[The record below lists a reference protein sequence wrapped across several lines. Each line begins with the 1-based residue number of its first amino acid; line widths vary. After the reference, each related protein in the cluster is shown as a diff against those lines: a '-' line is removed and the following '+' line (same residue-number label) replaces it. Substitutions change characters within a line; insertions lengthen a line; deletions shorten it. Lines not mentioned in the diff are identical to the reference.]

1 MGRVGQDP
9 GFLIK
14 VFCGINTVVFRL
26 FDRYILKEII
36 PPFLIGLLVYSF
48 VLLMQQILLLSE
60 LLIARGVP
68 LRAVLDLLIYLIPSV
83 FAFTVPMSVLMGILA
98 GLSRMSSDAEITA
111 FKTLGIGTKRLL
123 WPVLVFSFLGFL
135 ATSFLTL
142 YFAPRANYKWVQT
155 FSESVMT
162 RVQFNINP
170 RQFNDS
176 IPNTVLFVQ
185 DITPDMGWKNI
196 FVYFANPPEEPKII
210 LAREGRLNFYPN
222 ERRASIELFDGMVHS
237 YPLNDPE
244 DYRITVFGHY
254 EEELNVEGAFPAISA
269 KKRVREKDINEL
281 WIDSKVIK
289 EDLAN
294 FPADQKNTVLFNLK
308 KRESISHWIEIHKK
322 IALPFSCFIFALL
335 GLPLGTFTKKGG
347 RTSGFTLSI
356 GIILIYYILITAG
369 EQIAMEGRISPF
381 LGMWGPN
388 ILFLVIGLYFF
399 VLSVRETSFF
409 TLSSLFRRKRKDISP
424 IKETRFQPNLGR
436 FSLPFP
442 NIIDRY
448 IMRKYLA
455 IFGFVFISILS
466 VTAIVNVFERI
477 DSVYEHNKP
486 LSLLFSFIWYKIP
499 EFVQYIFPVTALA
512 ATLLSLGL
520 LAKFNEVTAM
530 KASGISLYRI
540 LVPVLVLSGL
550 VSFCSFYVQEEIL
563 PYSNRRAEQVWN
575 EIQEFPARSYGAADR
590 RWVLSST
597 KDRIYHYR
605 YFDQNT
611 SAFSQISVFEIEPV
625 SWFLEKRI
633 FAEKGYLEE
642 RNLIFSEAW
651 TREFVGS
658 RVTRFEKQENMM
670 LPQLEDRNYFLKK
683 WEEPDQMSY
692 RELQAYIGQ
701 IEDKGFET
709 LKFKV
714 DLNFKLTFPLASFV
728 MVLIGIPFAFTMG
741 KRGTLVGIGLCV
753 GIAIVYWGAIAIFR
767 SLGYVNYL
775 SPFLAAWGPSLI
787 FGAVGLYLISTLKT

>member
-1 MGRVGQDP
+1 M
-9 GFLIK
+9 
-14 VFCGINTVVFRL
+14 FRL
-26 FDRYILKEII
+26 FDRYVLKEIA
-36 PPFLIGLLVYSF
+36 PPFLIGLVVYSF
-48 VLLMQQILLLSE
+48 VLLMNQILLLSE

-68 LRAVLDLLIYLIPSV
+68 LRTVLDLLIYLIPSV
-83 FAFTVPMSVLMGILA
+83 LAFTVPMSVLMGILA

-123 WPVLVFSFLGFL
+123 WPVIVFSFLGFL
-135 ATSFLTL
+135 VTSFLTL
-142 YFAPRANYKWVQT
+142 YSAPRANYKWVQT

-162 RVQFNINP
+162 RVQFKINP

-176 IPNTVLFVQ
+176 IPNTVLFIQ
-185 DITPDMGWKNI
+185 DITPEMGWKNI
-196 FVYFANPPEEPKII
+196 FVYFATPPEEPKVI
-210 LAREGRLNFYPN
+210 LAKEGRLNFYPQ
-222 ERRASIELFDGMVHS
+222 ERRAALELFDGMVHS

-244 DYRITVFGHY
+244 DYRITSFGHY

-269 KKRVREKDINEL
+269 KKRVREKDIKEL
-281 WIDSKVIK
+281 WEDSKSIK
-289 EDLAN
+289 EELAK
-294 FPADQKNTVLFNLK
+294 FPADRKGTVLYDLK

-335 GLPLGTFTKKGG
+335 GLPLGVFTKKGG

-356 GIILIYYILITAG
+356 GIILVYYILITAG

-388 ILFLVIGLYFF
+388 ILFLVVGLYFF
-399 VLSVRETSFF
+399 VLSVRET
-409 TLSSLFRRKRKDISP
+409 TWHALSSLFKRKSREVSLQ
-424 IKETRFQPNLGR
+424 KETQFSPSLPR

-466 VTAIVNVFERI
+466 VTAVVNVFERI

-499 EFVQYIFPVTALA
+499 DFVQYIFPVTALA

-520 LAKFNEVTAM
+520 LAKFNEITAM
-530 KASGISLYRI
+530 KAGGISLYRI
-540 LVPVLVLSGL
+540 LIPVLVLSGL
-550 VSFCSFYVQEEIL
+550 VSVCSFYVQEKIL
-563 PYSNRRAEQVWN
+563 PYSNKRAEQIWN
-575 EIQEFPARSYGAADR
+575 EIQELPARSYGAADR
-590 RWVLSST
+590 RWMLSST
-597 KDRIYHYR
+597 KNRIYNYR
-605 YFDQNT
+605 YFDKNA
-611 SAFSQISVFEIEPV
+611 SSFSQISVFDIEPV

-642 RNLIFSEAW
+642 QELKLAEAW
-651 TREFVGS
+651 MREFVGS
-658 RVTRFEKQENMM
+658 RVTWFDKQETMTM
-670 LPQLEDRNYFLKK
+670 AQVEERSYFLKE

-692 RELQAYIGQ
+692 RELKDYIEQ

-714 DLNFKLTFPLASFV
+714 DLNFKLSFPLASFI
-728 MVLIGIPFAFTMG
+728 MVLLGIPFAFTMG

-753 GIAIVYWGAIAIFR
+753 VIAIVYWGAIAIFR

>member
-1 MGRVGQDP
+1 M
-9 GFLIK
+9 
-14 VFCGINTVVFRL
+14 FRL

-68 LRAVLDLLIYLIPSV
+68 FRAVLDLLIYLIPSV
-83 FAFTVPMSVLMGILA
+83 LAFTVPMSVLMGILA

-123 WPVLVFSFLGFL
+123 WPVLLFSFLGFV

-142 YFAPRANYKWVQT
+142 YFAPRANYKWIQT

-162 RVQFNINP
+162 RVQFNIHP

-185 DITPDMGWKNI
+185 DITPEKGWKNI
-196 FVYFANPPEEPKII
+196 FVYFATPPDEPKII

-269 KKRVREKDINEL
+269 KKGVREKDIKEL
-281 WIDSKVIK
+281 WADSRAIK
-289 EDLAN
+289 QELAN
-294 FPADQKNTVLFNLK
+294 FPADQHDTIPFKLK
-308 KRESISHWIEIHKK
+308 KRKSISHWIEIHKK

-335 GLPLGTFTKKGG
+335 GLPLGAFTKKGG

-388 ILFLVIGLYFF
+388 ILFLVLGLYFF
-399 VLSVRETSFF
+399 ILSVRETTFF
-409 TLSSLFRRKRKDISP
+409 TLPSLFRRKSKDILLK
-424 IKETRFQPNLGR
+424 KESWFPPSLPRI
-436 FSLPFP
+436 SLPFP

-477 DSVYEHNKP
+477 DSVYENNKP
-486 LSLLFSFIWYKIP
+486 LSLLFTFIWYKIP

-520 LAKFNEVTAM
+520 LAKFNEITAM

-540 LVPVLVLSGL
+540 LVPVLVLSSL

-575 EIQEFPARSYGAADR
+575 GIKGLPARSYGAADR
-590 RWVLSST
+590 RWVLSSK

-605 YFDQNT
+605 YFDQNA

-651 TREFVGS
+651 SREFVGS
-658 RVTRFEKQENMM
+658 RVIHFDKQETMM
-670 LPQLEDRNYFLKK
+670 LPQVEDRDYFLKE

-692 RELQAYIGQ
+692 KELKAYIRQ
-701 IEDKGFET
+701 IEDQGFET

-714 DLNFKLTFPLASFV
+714 DLNFKLTFPLASLI
-728 MVLIGIPFAFTMG
+728 MVLIGIPFAFSMG

-775 SPFLAAWGPSLI
+775 SPILSAWGPSLI